1 MSDQSLLREWITS
14 IALHNEAFRQ
24 QLLSN
29 PKETLER
36 ELGLSFPADVEL
48 YVHQETS
55 KTVHLVLPALSTLD
69 SADISVAELEAAAVP
84 ELAAVA

>member
-1 MSDQSLLREWITS
+1 MYEQSLLREWIMS

-24 QLLSN
+24 QLLAN

-36 ELGLSFPADVEL
+36 ELGLSFPSDVEL
-48 YVHQETS
+48 YVHEETA

-69 SADISVAELEAAAVP
+69 NQDVSVAELEAAAIA